1 MELRNLI
8 NKIAQESNVIFR
20 PAEPGDI
27 ETLSSLNLPSSV
39 IDFYKRFEPQD
50 CAEIDGV
57 RLWPIKEMLRENTAF
72 VPGADIH
79 KYGYIVFA
87 TTDFGDAYCL
97 DTDET
102 NTNSEPPV
110 VLMSHEIYYP
120 EFSVSQIKNIRT
132 KVAESFEDFL
142 QKYATKQLEQEPRY
156 APE

>member
-8 NKIAQESNVIFR
+8 NKIAQESDVIFR
-20 PAEPGDI
+20 SAEPGDI
-27 ETLSSLNLPSSV
+27 ETLSSLNLPPSV

-57 RLWPIKEMLRENTAF
+57 RLWPIKEMLRENTDF

-102 NTNSEPPV
+102 NTNSDHQSFSC
-110 VLMSHEIYYP
+110 LMKSTTRNCL
-120 EFSVSQIKNIRT
+120 SVKSKMFEQKWLKALKTSYRIRY
-132 KVAESFEDFL
+132 K
-142 QKYATKQLEQEPRY
+142 AT
-156 APE
+156 